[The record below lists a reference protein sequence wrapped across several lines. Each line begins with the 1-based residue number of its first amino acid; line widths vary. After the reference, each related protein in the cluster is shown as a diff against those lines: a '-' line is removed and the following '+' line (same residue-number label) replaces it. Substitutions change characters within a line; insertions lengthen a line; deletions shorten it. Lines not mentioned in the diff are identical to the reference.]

1 MKTCSFLFPSILSE
15 EQAEAGGEASMIF
28 LLQVIHEFFIYLTF
42 IQEFTFPSANL
53 DMNLWTSLSFITNHI
68 THL

>member
-1 MKTCSFLFPSILSE
+1 MKTCSFLFHSNLSK
-15 EQAEAGGEASMIF
+15 EQVEAGGEASMIF
-28 LLQVIHEFFIYLTF
+28 LLQIIHKFFIYLAF

-53 DMNLWTSLSFITNHI
+53 DMNLWTSLSSVTNQI